1 MHMMTEQDVIDQE
14 LTEQQMLDFISDM
27 FMNQMPFNDLLG
39 MRITRYTTD
48 SIELRINMDDKLI
61 GNPIRKILH
70 GGVTASLLDVAGGM
84 LVAAAAIPQM
94 TTKSAANFHKNL
106 KSLGT
111 IDLRVDYLRPGWGD
125 EFTATAQIIR
135 SGNKVAVTRMELH
148 NQEGVHIAF
157 GTGTYLVG

>member
-1 MHMMTEQDVIDQE
+1 MIAEEQ
-14 LTEQQMLDFISDM
+14 LSEQQMLDYITDM
-27 FMNQMPFNDLLG
+27 FMNQMPFNELLG
-39 MRITRYTTD
+39 MKITDYTTS
-48 SIELRINMDDKLI
+48 SIELKINMDDKLI

-70 GGVTASLLDVAGGM
+70 GGVTASVLDVAGGM

-94 TTKSAANFHKNL
+94 ESCTRKDFEKNL

-125 EFTATAQIIR
+125 EFTATAQVIR

-148 NQEGVHIAF
+148 NQEGIHIAF

>member
-1 MHMMTEQDVIDQE
+1 MTEQDVIDQE

-94 TTKSAANFHKNL
+94 TIKSAANFHKNL
-106 KSLGT
+106 RSLGT
-111 IDLRVDYLRPGWGD
+111 IDLRVDYLRPGWFYPVKNLAYKLLRG
-125 EFTATAQIIR
+125 IC
-135 SGNKVAVTRMELH
+135 
-148 NQEGVHIAF
+148 
-157 GTGTYLVG
+157 

>member
-1 MHMMTEQDVIDQE
+1 MMTEQDVIDQE

-94 TTKSAANFHKNL
+94 ATKSAANFHKNL

-125 EFTATAQIIR
+125 EFTATAKIIR

>member
-1 MHMMTEQDVIDQE
+1 MQTMTEQDVIDQE

-39 MRITRYTTD
+39 MRITNYTTD

-84 LVAAAAIPQM
+84 LVAAAAIPYM
-94 TTKSAANFHKNL
+94 KTKNAANFHQNL

-125 EFTATAQIIR
+125 EFTATAHVIR

>member
-1 MHMMTEQDVIDQE
+1 MENNE
-14 LTEQQMLDFISDM
+14 LTEQEMLDFITDM
-27 FMNQMPFNDLLG
+27 FMNQMPFNELLG
-39 MRITRYTTD
+39 MKITNYTTD
-48 SIELRINMDDKLI
+48 SIELRISMDDKLI

-70 GGVTASLLDVAGGM
+70 GGVTASVLDVAGGM

-94 TTKSAANFHKNL
+94 ESRTQENFQHNL

-125 EFTATAQIIR
+125 EFTATAKVIR

-148 NQEGVHIAF
+148 NQEGIHIAF

>member
-1 MHMMTEQDVIDQE
+1 MTEQDVIDQE

-39 MRITRYTTD
+39 MRITNYTTD

-84 LVAAAAIPQM
+84 LVAAAAIPYM
-94 TTKSAANFHKNL
+94 ETKSTANFHKNL

-111 IDLRVDYLRPGWGD
+111 IDLRVDYLRPG
-125 EFTATAQIIR
+125 
-135 SGNKVAVTRMELH
+135 
-148 NQEGVHIAF
+148 
-157 GTGTYLVG
+157 